1 MSAYPSNASI
11 TDFETD
17 ILKMYAFFKTMCGL
31 ERFLH
36 ETIT

>member
-1 MSAYPSNASI
+1 MSAYPSNVSM

-17 ILKMYAFFKTMCGL
+17 IPKMYAFLKKMCGL
-31 ERFLH
+31 ESFLH